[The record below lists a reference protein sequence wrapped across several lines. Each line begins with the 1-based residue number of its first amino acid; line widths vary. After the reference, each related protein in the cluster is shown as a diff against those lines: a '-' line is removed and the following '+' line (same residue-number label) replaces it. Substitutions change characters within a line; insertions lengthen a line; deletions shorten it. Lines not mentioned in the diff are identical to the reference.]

1 MLQEFRK
8 SRMELV
14 IKKKKLYDLIHST
27 GLCSNVSFT
36 FACKLGNFFLFNKKQ
51 LLAFETVK

>member
-14 IKKKKLYDLIHST
+14 IKKKKIVRPDPFHRIVFQCVVHIRM
-27 GLCSNVSFT
+27 
-36 FACKLGNFFLFNKKQ
+36 
-51 LLAFETVK
+51 